1 MNQLMDWQ
9 QSMAEKQNGLAPGRR
24 WLLAGGVLI
33 VSTGTLVATMALKDT
48 RAATSPATAA
58 PEVFVKTLVPENV
71 RIWANFSGRLSAV
84 DEALVRPEVGGKI
97 VEVRVRDGQTVK
109 AGDVMFV
116 IDPRPYEA
124 AVARARADL
133 ASARAR
139 AEFAAAERE
148 RARGLIDAEAIPLSL
163 HDQRTNEDRMA
174 KAAVLAAEATLR
186 QADINLDYANV
197 KAPIGGRISRAEVTL
212 GNLVQPGANA
222 PVLTRIVSNN
232 GIYADFDVDEQAY
245 VQSIRR
251 HAGTHNEEQHI
262 PVEMRV
268 QGDTERI
275 YQGVIYT
282 FDNKIDSRSG
292 TIRARA
298 RFENRDGALVPG
310 MFVSIGLAGS
320 DAASALVVPDVA
332 LGSDQSKRFVYVVG
346 RDNKVAYREV
356 ALGAGLDG
364 RHVVTSGLKPGERV
378 VARGLQFVKPEVTVM
393 PKELAE
399 GEVKTAAATAARGA
413 E

>member
-1 MNQLMDWQ
+1 MTDRQK
-9 QSMAEKQNGLAPGRR
+9 SRAARRR
-24 WLLAGGVLI
+24 WLLAGGVL
-33 VSTGTLVATMALKDT
+33 VVTTGTLVATMALKDT
-48 RAATSPATAA
+48 RAATAPAVSA
-58 PEVFVKTLVPENV
+58 PEVFVKTLAPENV
-71 RIWANFSGRLSAV
+71 RVWANFSGRLNAV

-124 AVARARADL
+124 AVARARAEL
-133 ASARAR
+133 ASTRAR

-148 RARGLIDAEAIPLSL
+148 RAKGLIDAEAIPLSL

-174 KAAVLAAEATLR
+174 KAAVLAAEAALR
-186 QADINLDYANV
+186 QAEINLDYAYV
-197 KAPIGGRISRAEVTL
+197 KAPIAGRISRAEVTL

-222 PVLTRIVSNN
+222 PVLTRIVSND

-251 HAGTHNEEQHI
+251 YAETQNKEQHI

-275 YQGVIYT
+275 YSGVIYT
-282 FDNKIDSRSG
+282 FDNKIDTRSG

-298 RFENRDGALVPG
+298 KFENRDRALVPG

-320 DAASALVVPDVA
+320 GDTSALVVPDVA
-332 LGSDQSKRFVYVVG
+332 VGSDQSKKFVYVVG
-346 RDNKVAYREV
+346 QDNKVAYREV

-364 RHVVTSGLKPGERV
+364 RHVVASGLKSGERV
-378 VARGLQFVKPEVTVM
+378 IARGLQFVKPDATVM

-399 GEVKTAAATAARGA
+399 AEVKTAATTAARGA

>member
-1 MNQLMDWQ
+1 
-9 QSMAEKQNGLAPGRR
+9 MADRQKSRAARRR
-24 WLLAGGVLI
+24 WLLAGGVL
-33 VSTGTLVATMALKDT
+33 VVTTGTLVATMALRDT
-48 RAATSPATAA
+48 RAATAPAASA
-58 PEVFVKTLVPENV
+58 PEVFVKTLAPENV
-71 RIWANFSGRLSAV
+71 RVWANFSGRLNAV

-124 AVARARADL
+124 AVARARAEL

-148 RARGLIDAEAIPLSL
+148 RAKGLIDAEAIPLSL

-174 KAAVLAAEATLR
+174 KAAVLAAEAALR
-186 QADINLDYANV
+186 QAEINLDYAYV
-197 KAPIGGRISRAEVTL
+197 KAPIAGRISRAEVTL

-222 PVLTRIVSNN
+222 PVLTRIVSND

-245 VQSIRR
+245 VRSIRR
-251 HAGTHNEEQHI
+251 YAETQNKEQHI
-262 PVEMRV
+262 PVEMHV

-275 YQGVIYT
+275 YSGVIYT
-282 FDNKIDSRSG
+282 FDNKIDTRSG

-298 RFENRDGALVPG
+298 KFENRDRALVPG

-320 DAASALVVPDVA
+320 GDTSALVVPDVA
-332 LGSDQSKRFVYVVG
+332 VGSDQSKKFVYVVG
-346 RDNKVAYREV
+346 QDNKVAYREV

-364 RHVVTSGLKPGERV
+364 RHVVASGLKPGERV
-378 VARGLQFVKPEVTVM
+378 IARGLQFVKPEATVT

-399 GEVKTAAATAARGA
+399 DDVKTAATTAARGA

>member
-1 MNQLMDWQ
+1 MT
-9 QSMAEKQNGLAPGRR
+9 
-24 WLLAGGVLI
+24 
-33 VSTGTLVATMALKDT
+33 TGTLVATMALKDT
-48 RAATSPATAA
+48 RAATAPAASA
-58 PEVFVKTLVPENV
+58 PEVFVKTLAPENV
-71 RIWANFSGRLSAV
+71 RVWANFSGRLNAV

-109 AGDVMFV
+109 VGDVMFV

-148 RARGLIDAEAIPLSL
+148 RAKGLIDAEAIPLSL

-174 KAAVLAAEATLR
+174 KAAVLAAEAALR
-186 QADINLDYANV
+186 QAEINLDYAYV
-197 KAPIGGRISRAEVTL
+197 KAPIAGRISRAEVTL
-212 GNLVQPGANA
+212 GNLVQPGTNA
-222 PVLTRIVSNN
+222 PVLTRIVSND

-251 HAGTHNEEQHI
+251 HAETRNKEQHI

-282 FDNKIDSRSG
+282 FDNKIDTRSG

-298 RFENRDGALVPG
+298 KFENRDGALVPG

-320 DAASALVVPDVA
+320 GDTSALMVPDVA
-332 LGSDQSKRFVYVVG
+332 VGSDQSKKFVYVVSQG
-346 RDNKVAYREV
+346 NKVAYREV

-364 RHVVTSGLKPGERV
+364 RHVVASGLKPGERV
-378 VARGLQFVKPEVTVM
+378 IARGLQFVKPDATVT

-399 GEVKTAAATAARGA
+399 DEVKTAATTAARGA

>member
-1 MNQLMDWQ
+1 
-9 QSMAEKQNGLAPGRR
+9 MADKQNSGAARRR
-24 WLLAGGVLI
+24 WLLAGGVL
-33 VSTGTLVATMALKDT
+33 VVTTGTLVATMALKDT
-48 RAATSPATAA
+48 RAAAAPVAAA
-58 PEVFVKTLVPENV
+58 PEVLVKTLAPENV
-71 RIWANFSGRLSAV
+71 RVWANFSGRLNAV

-124 AVARARADL
+124 AVARARAEL

-148 RARGLIDAEAIPLSL
+148 RAKGLIDAEAIPLSL

-174 KAAVLAAEATLR
+174 RAAVLAAEAALR
-186 QADINLDYANV
+186 QAEINLDYAYV
-197 KAPIGGRISRAEVTL
+197 KAPIAGRISRAEVTL

-222 PVLTRIVSNN
+222 PVLTRIVSND

-251 HAGTHNEEQHI
+251 HAETQSKEQHI

-282 FDNKIDSRSG
+282 FDNKIDTRSG

-298 RFENRDGALVPG
+298 KFENRDGALVPG

-320 DAASALVVPDVA
+320 GDTSVLVVPDVA
-332 LGSDQSKRFVYVVG
+332 VGSDQSKKFVYVVG
-346 RDNKVAYREV
+346 QDNKVAYREV

-364 RHVVTSGLKPGERV
+364 RHVVASGLKPGERV
-378 VARGLQFVKPEVTVM
+378 IARGLQFVKPEAMVA

-399 GEVKTAAATAARGA
+399 NEVKTAATTAARGA

>member
-1 MNQLMDWQ
+1 
-9 QSMAEKQNGLAPGRR
+9 MADRQNGRAGRRR
-24 WLLAGGVLI
+24 WLLAGGALV
-33 VSTGTLVATMALKDT
+33 VTTGTLVATMALKDT
-48 RAATSPATAA
+48 RAATAPAAAA
-58 PEVFVKTLVPENV
+58 PEVFVKTLAPENV
-71 RIWANFSGRLSAV
+71 RVWANFSGRLNAV

-116 IDPRPYEA
+116 IDPRPYGA

-148 RARGLIDAEAIPLSL
+148 RAKGLIDADAIPLSL

-174 KAAVLAAEATLR
+174 KAAVLAAEAALR
-186 QADINLDYANV
+186 QAEINLDYAYV
-197 KAPIGGRISRAEVTL
+197 KAPIAGRISRAEVTV

-222 PVLTRIVSNN
+222 PVLTRIVSND

-245 VQSIRR
+245 VQSIHRY
-251 HAGTHNEEQHI
+251 AETQKKEQHI

-275 YQGVIYT
+275 YPGVIYT
-282 FDNKIDSRSG
+282 FDNKIDTRSG

-298 RFENRDGALVPG
+298 KFENRDGALVPG
-310 MFVSIGLAGS
+310 MFVSIGLS
-320 DAASALVVPDVA
+320 DSGDTSALVVPDVA
-332 LGSDQSKRFVYVVG
+332 VGSDQSKKFVYVVG
-346 RDNKVAYREV
+346 QDNKVAYRV
-356 ALGAGLDG
+356 FLAADSDRAGWSGKQQL
-364 RHVVTSGLKPGERV
+364 RSQVVG
-378 VARGLQFVKPEVTVM
+378 F
-393 PKELAE
+393 
-399 GEVKTAAATAARGA
+399 
-413 E
+413 

>member
-1 MNQLMDWQ
+1 MTDR
-9 QSMAEKQNGLAPGRR
+9 QNSRAARRR
-24 WLLAGGVLI
+24 WLLASGVL
-33 VSTGTLVATMALKDT
+33 VVTTGTLIATMALKDT
-48 RAATSPATAA
+48 RAATGPVAA
-58 PEVFVKTLVPENV
+58 VPEVLVKTLAPENV
-71 RIWANFSGRLSAV
+71 RIWANFSGRLNAV

-148 RARGLIDAEAIPLSL
+148 RAKGLIDAEAIPLSL

-174 KAAVLAAEATLR
+174 KAAVLAAEAALR
-186 QADINLDYANV
+186 QAEINLDYAYV
-197 KAPIGGRISRAEVTL
+197 KAPIAGRISRAEITL

-222 PVLTRIVSNN
+222 PVLTRIVSND

-245 VQSIRR
+245 VQSIRL
-251 HAGTHNEEQHI
+251 HAETLSKEQHI

-268 QGDTERI
+268 QGDTTRT

-282 FDNKIDSRSG
+282 FDNKIDTRSG

-298 RFENRDGALVPG
+298 KFENRDGALVPG
-310 MFVSIGLAGS
+310 MFVSIGLADSG
-320 DAASALVVPDVA
+320 DTSALVVPDVA
-332 LGSDQSKRFVYVVG
+332 VGSDQSKKFVYVVG

-364 RHVVTSGLKPGERV
+364 RHVVASGLKPGERV
-378 VARGLQFVKPEVTVM
+378 IARGVQFVKPEATVM

-399 GEVKTAAATAARGA
+399 VDVKTAAMTAARGA

>member
-1 MNQLMDWQ
+1 MT
-9 QSMAEKQNGLAPGRR
+9 
-24 WLLAGGVLI
+24 
-33 VSTGTLVATMALKDT
+33 TGTLVATMALKDT
-48 RAATSPATAA
+48 RAATAPAASA
-58 PEVFVKTLVPENV
+58 PEVFVKTLAPENV
-71 RIWANFSGRLSAV
+71 RVWANFSGRLNAV
-84 DEALVRPEVGGKI
+84 DEALIRPEVGGKI

-109 AGDVMFV
+109 VGDVMFV

-148 RARGLIDAEAIPLSL
+148 RAKGLIDAEAIPLSL

-174 KAAVLAAEATLR
+174 KAAVLAAEAALR
-186 QADINLDYANV
+186 QAEINLDYAYV
-197 KAPIGGRISRAEVTL
+197 KAPIAGRISRAEVTL

-222 PVLTRIVSNN
+222 PVLTRIVSND

-251 HAGTHNEEQHI
+251 HAETQNKEQHI

-282 FDNKIDSRSG
+282 FDNKIDTRSG
-292 TIRARA
+292 TIRARVK
-298 RFENRDGALVPG
+298 FENRDGALVPG

-320 DAASALVVPDVA
+320 GDTSALMVPDVA
-332 LGSDQSKRFVYVVG
+332 VGSDQSKKFVYVVSQ
-346 RDNKVAYREV
+346 DNKVAYREV

-364 RHVVTSGLKPGERV
+364 RHVVASGLKPGERV
-378 VARGLQFVKPEVTVM
+378 IARGLQFVKPDATVT

-399 GEVKTAAATAARGA
+399 DEVKTAATTAARGA

>member
-1 MNQLMDWQ
+1 
-9 QSMAEKQNGLAPGRR
+9 MADRQKSRAARRR
-24 WLLAGGVLI
+24 WLLAGAVL
-33 VSTGTLVATMALKDT
+33 VVTTGTLVATMALKDT
-48 RAATSPATAA
+48 RAATAPAASA
-58 PEVFVKTLVPENV
+58 PEVFVKTLAPENV
-71 RIWANFSGRLSAV
+71 RVWANFSGRLNAV

-124 AVARARADL
+124 AVARARAEL
-133 ASARAR
+133 ASTRAR

-148 RARGLIDAEAIPLSL
+148 RAKGLIDAEAIPLSL

-174 KAAVLAAEATLR
+174 KAAVLAAEAALR
-186 QADINLDYANV
+186 QAEINLDYAYV
-197 KAPIGGRISRAEVTL
+197 KAPIAGRISRAEVTL

-222 PVLTRIVSNN
+222 PVLTRIVSND

-251 HAGTHNEEQHI
+251 HAETQNKEQHI

-282 FDNKIDSRSG
+282 FDNKIDTRSG

-298 RFENRDGALVPG
+298 KFENRDRALVPG

-320 DAASALVVPDVA
+320 GDTSALVVPDVA
-332 LGSDQSKRFVYVVG
+332 VGSDQSKKFVYVVG
-346 RDNKVAYREV
+346 QDNKVAYREV

-364 RHVVTSGLKPGERV
+364 RHVVASGLKPGERV
-378 VARGLQFVKPEVTVM
+378 IARGLQFAKPDATVT

-399 GEVKTAAATAARGA
+399 DEVKTAATAAARGA

>member
-1 MNQLMDWQ
+1 
-9 QSMAEKQNGLAPGRR
+9 MADRQKSRAARRR
-24 WLLAGGVLI
+24 WLLAGGVL
-33 VSTGTLVATMALKDT
+33 VVTTGTLVATMALKDT
-48 RAATSPATAA
+48 RAATAPAASA
-58 PEVFVKTLVPENV
+58 PEVFVKTLAPENV
-71 RIWANFSGRLSAV
+71 RVWANFSGRLNAV
-84 DEALVRPEVGGKI
+84 DEALIRPEVGGKI

-109 AGDVMFV
+109 VGDVMFV

-148 RARGLIDAEAIPLSL
+148 RAKGLIDAEAIPLSL

-174 KAAVLAAEATLR
+174 KAAVLAAEAALR
-186 QADINLDYANV
+186 QAEINLDYAYV
-197 KAPIGGRISRAEVTL
+197 KAPIAGRISRAEVTL

-222 PVLTRIVSNN
+222 PVLTRIVSND

-251 HAGTHNEEQHI
+251 HAETQNKEQHI

-282 FDNKIDSRSG
+282 FDNKIDTRSG
-292 TIRARA
+292 TIRARVK
-298 RFENRDGALVPG
+298 FENRDGALVPG

-320 DAASALVVPDVA
+320 GDTSALMVPDVA
-332 LGSDQSKRFVYVVG
+332 VGSDQSKKFVYVVSQ
-346 RDNKVAYREV
+346 DNKVAYREV

-364 RHVVTSGLKPGERV
+364 RHVVASGLKPGERV
-378 VARGLQFVKPEVTVM
+378 IARGLQFVKPDATVT

-399 GEVKTAAATAARGA
+399 DEVKTAATTAARGA